1 MCSFLP
7 SVRAEALSRRP
18 RPGSSATSGG
28 LSLNPFTNP
37 SQRSPD
43 PLPVEHIQSLS
54 DLAQSYSVVREMGVV
69 PFGATGHH
77 PARDH
82 HRRPLLPLGLTVFS
96 VEELVLRLVKILL

>member
-1 MCSFLP
+1 
-7 SVRAEALSRRP
+7 VEQGRSR
-18 RPGSSATSGG
+18 GG
-28 LSLNPFTNP
+28 
-37 SQRSPD
+37 QED
-43 PLPVEHIQSLS
+43 PLVLRAHPSPQDLLGSLDIRSLS